1 MILLI
6 RFFLISLI
14 IYLIVRSFA
23 KMVGGSEEGNH
34 NPEPEKE
41 KGKPVKGVPKEIGEY
56 IDYEE
61 VD

>member
-1 MILLI
+1 M
-6 RFFLISLI
+6 
-14 IYLIVRSFA
+14 IVRSFA
-23 KMVGGSEEGNH
+23 KMVGGSEQGNH